1 MTWRSLR
8 VLFLPCVILLLGA
21 SYPSTNFVVE
31 APTPQ
36 IAEQVSKWAEHY
48 RREKA
53 ILWLGRE
60 MPNWPTPCPLH
71 VKVTQSGASGATSFN
86 FSGGGVWQTMEIE
99 GPLDRL
105 IYSVLPHEVTHTVF
119 AHYFGAPVPRW
130 ADEGGAVLSEDEI
143 ECSRH
148 DTMVRQILNAG
159 GALRLPRLFS
169 LKDYPRDPRNIGALY
184 AEGFSV
190 SKFLVGLGN
199 RQTFLS
205 FVAHGM
211 QPNYGWDNA
220 ARTYYRFQ
228 NVSELEQAWLADLR
242 NTRKQPASAAPVIL
256 AKNEVGSRTD
266 SAKTVVRLTA
276 PPVQPLADDT
286 QPIFRARRRITTAA
300 GPILP
305 VVPRREACGPDIFPK
320 PNLFDSPWPSAAI
333 TGKPPPFTLAPRSF
347 RLRPAR
353 LRLATRPQG
362 RGTMRWDRR
371 GIRIEE
377 VSWFRM
383 ELRNVATGGAQR
395 NPSRVSNT
403 ECCGRSPDRATA
415 SRRPGPF
422 SR

>member
-36 IAEQVSKWAEHY
+36 IAEQVSKWAEYY

-53 ILWLGRE
+53 VLWLGKE

-71 VKVTQSGASGATSFN
+71 VKVTHSGASGATSFN

-159 GALRLPRLFS
+159 GALRLPSLFS
-169 LKDYPRDPRNIGALY
+169 LKDYPRDPRDIGALY
-184 AEGFSV
+184 AQGFSV
-190 SKFLVGLGN
+190 SKFLVGLSN

-211 QPNYGWDNA
+211 QSNYGWDNA

-228 NVSELEQAWLADLR
+228 NVTELEQAWLADLR
-242 NTRKQPASAAPVIL
+242 NSRKQPASAAPVIL

-266 SAKTVVRLTA
+266 SAKAIVRLTA
-276 PPVQPLADDT
+276 PPAQPLADDMQPTFRT
-286 QPIFRARRRITTAA
+286 QAPDND
-300 GPILP
+300 GGWSNS
-305 VVPRREACGPDIFPK
+305 PR
-320 PNLFDSPWPSAAI
+320 
-333 TGKPPPFTLAPRSF
+333 
-347 RLRPAR
+347 
-353 LRLATRPQG
+353 
-362 RGTMRWDRR
+362 
-371 GIRIEE
+371 
-377 VSWFRM
+377 
-383 ELRNVATGGAQR
+383 GGAAR
-395 NPSRVSNT
+395 GS
-403 ECCGRSPDRATA
+403 
-415 SRRPGPF
+415 RPGYLPETEAVRPPLAIGRDNWQAPAVHLGAPEF
-422 SR
+422 SAPTSSAPNRTAVPQQGNASVGSPGYPY